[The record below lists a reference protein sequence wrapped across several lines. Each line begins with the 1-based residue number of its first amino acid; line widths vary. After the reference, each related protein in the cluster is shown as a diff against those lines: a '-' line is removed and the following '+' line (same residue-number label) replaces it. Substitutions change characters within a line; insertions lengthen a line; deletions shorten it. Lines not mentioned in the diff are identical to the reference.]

1 MVSFPTLIC
10 GTRLNE
16 SQWATGWH
24 LSARTDSAS
33 YNLPSFSWKRMVA
46 LTQRLQRFIRIT
58 CPIWILTRV
67 VSFSG
72 KICASN
78 VKHGYV
84 NTSTEKYGMYRQTSY
99 ISRALLGNK
108 LAHHSDVVG
117 SSPVGAAPTI
127 SSFSTQHLASVD
139 WAKTATRKDDK
150 HLSFV
155 IRCV

>member
-10 GTRLNE
+10 GIRLNE

-24 LSARTDSAS
+24 LSARTDYAS

-46 LTQRLQRFIRIT
+46 LTSRLQRFIRIT

-78 VKHGYV
+78 VRHGYV
-84 NTSTEKYGMYRQTSY
+84 NTYTEKKWDVPPNILYKPRLIRQQTCSSLRCSWIIACRRCSNYIFILDSTPGFSGLGKDSY
-99 ISRALLGNK
+99 KKGR
-108 LAHHSDVVG
+108 
-117 SSPVGAAPTI
+117 
-127 SSFSTQHLASVD
+127 
-139 WAKTATRKDDK
+139 
-150 HLSFV
+150 
-155 IRCV
+155 